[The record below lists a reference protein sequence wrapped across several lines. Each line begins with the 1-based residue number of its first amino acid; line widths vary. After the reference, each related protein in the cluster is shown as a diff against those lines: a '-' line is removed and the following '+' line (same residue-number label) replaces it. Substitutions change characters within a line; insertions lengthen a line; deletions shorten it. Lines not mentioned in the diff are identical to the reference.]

1 MEELETMKVLPDF
14 TEVVAQLDDA
24 DDESPFEQVPI
35 RERLGK
41 LDEEDRAS
49 LATYLD
55 ESSALWVTAS
65 IDDPLDPAKKRVVPI
80 GYSTDGTWAWPS
92 YWGYFVREYGV
103 EVPDEFIAHA
113 RERNFA
119 PAVLDRDALRAAE
132 REFEN
137 LLG

>member
-1 MEELETMKVLPDF
+1 MNVLPDL

-24 DDESPFEQVPI
+24 DDESAFGQVSA
-35 RERLGK
+35 RDGLGK
-41 LDEEDRAS
+41 LDEELRS
-49 LATYLD
+49 PLATYLD

-65 IDDPLDPAKKRVVPI
+65 IDDPLDPTKKRVVSI

-103 EVPDEFIAHA
+103 EVPAEFIAHA

-119 PAVLDRDALRAAE
+119 PAMLDRDALGTAE

>member
-1 MEELETMKVLPDF
+1 MNVLPDL

-24 DDESPFEQVPI
+24 DDESAFGQVSA
-35 RERLGK
+35 REGLGK
-41 LDEEDRAS
+41 LDEELRSS

-65 IDDPLDPAKKRVVPI
+65 IDDPLDPAEKRVVSI

-92 YWGYFVREYGV
+92 YWGYFVRQYGV
-103 EVPDEFIAHA
+103 EVPAEFVAHA
-113 RERNFA
+113 RERKLV

>member
-1 MEELETMKVLPDF
+1 MKVRPDF
-14 TEVVAQLDDA
+14 TEVVAQLGDA
-24 DDESPFEQVPI
+24 SPFEQAPI
-35 RERLGK
+35 RERLCK
-41 LDEEDRAS
+41 VDNEIRAS

-65 IDDPLDPAKKRVVPI
+65 IDDPLEPAKKRVVSI

-103 EVPDEFIAHA
+103 EVPAEFIAHA

-119 PAVLDRDALRAAE
+119 PAMLDREALRAAE
-132 REFEN
+132 LEFEN

>member
-1 MEELETMKVLPDF
+1 MNVLPEL

-24 DDESPFEQVPI
+24 DDESTFGQVSA
-35 RERLGK
+35 RVGLSK
-41 LDEEDRAS
+41 LDEELRS
-49 LATYLD
+49 PLATYLD

-65 IDDPLDPAKKRVVPI
+65 IDDPLDPAKKRVVSI

>member
-1 MEELETMKVLPDF
+1 MNVLPEL

-24 DDESPFEQVPI
+24 DDESTFGQVSA
-35 RERLGK
+35 RVGLGK
-41 LDEEDRAS
+41 LDEELRS
-49 LATYLD
+49 PLATYLD

-65 IDDPLDPAKKRVVPI
+65 IDDPLDLAKKRVVSI

-103 EVPDEFIAHA
+103 EVPAEFIAHA

>member
-1 MEELETMKVLPDF
+1 MNVLPEL

-24 DDESPFEQVPI
+24 DDESTFGQVSA
-35 RERLGK
+35 RVGLSK
-41 LDEEDRAS
+41 LDEELRS
-49 LATYLD
+49 PLATYLD

-65 IDDPLDPAKKRVVPI
+65 IDDPLDPAKKRVVSI

-103 EVPDEFIAHA
+103 EVPAEFIAHA

>member
-1 MEELETMKVLPDF
+1 MNVLPDL

-24 DDESPFEQVPI
+24 DDESAFGQVSA
-35 RERLGK
+35 REGLGK
-41 LDEEDRAS
+41 LDEELRSS

-65 IDDPLDPAKKRVVPI
+65 IDDPLDPAEKRVVSI

-92 YWGYFVREYGV
+92 YWGYFVRQYGV
-103 EVPDEFIAHA
+103 EVPAEFVAHA
-113 RERNFA
+113 RERKFV